1 MSTGIVTLDNYGK
14 ARAKLLLQQPFFASV
29 ILSTDFIEDPKCPT
43 AYTNYIKVWY
53 NPTFMNSLSVAVCQ
67 FVLVHEIMHII
78 LKHNLRMGNRKPIRW
93 NKACDYAINQ
103 ELKDAGI
110 EIWENCLYDAKYAG
124 MSAEQVYDVLTMEK
138 EKQGKGRGKGK
149 PGLTQPGKQGQ
160 PGGGMPDDDDDIEDL
175 GPMGQDLS
183 PGCTD
188 GMTEA
193 EAQAVSNEVSGKVA
207 QAATMARAA
216 GNMPANLAILVDGII
231 NPPQPWEIILREFMT
246 RMVYSEETWNRR
258 NRRFSITLP
267 SRVSTGMGELVVIGD
282 TSGSMIGDKVFA
294 QLAQEINHCNEYVKP
309 ERTRVI
315 WADYASFTA
324 EQTFEPGDEVKL
336 EPRGGGGTDMRLPL
350 KYAEKYE
357 PCCVILVTDCETPWP
372 SEPTPF
378 PLIVCSTTK
387 AKCPDWALRIDMR

>member
-1 MSTGIVTLDNYGK
+1 MSTGIVTLDNYSK

-29 ILSTDFIEDPKCPT
+29 ILSTDFVEDPKCPT

-53 NPTFMNSLSVAVCQ
+53 NPTFMNSLSVNVCQ

-78 LKHNLRMGNRKPIRW
+78 LKHNLRIGNRKPIRW

-103 ELKDAGI
+103 ELQDAGI
-110 EIWENCLYDAKYAG
+110 EVWEHCLIDAKYKG
-124 MSAEQVYDVLTMEK
+124 MTAEQIYDVLTMEK
-138 EKQGKGRGKGK
+138 EKEKGKKRGGGK
-149 PGLTQPGKQGQ
+149 PGEGQPG
-160 PGGGMPDDDDDIEDL
+160 GGGMPDDDDDIEDL

-183 PGCTD
+183 PDCAKDLTD
-188 GMTEA
+188 A
-193 EAQAVSNEVSGKVA
+193 EAKAISNDVSGKVA

-216 GNMPANLAILVDGII
+216 GNMPANLALLVDGII

-258 NRRFSITLP
+258 NRRFSVTLP
-267 SRVSTGMGELVVIGD
+267 SRVSTGMGELIIVGD
-282 TSGSMIGDKVFA
+282 TSGSMIGDKIFA

-336 EPRGGGGTDMRLPL
+336 EPQGGGGTDMRLPL